1 MTVLGNRGR
10 CLEMAARSLCWR
22 RKMIAVRIFKKLEAA
37 IASLPELDPLVG
49 KFVEIVVLE
58 ESEPE
63 ATSAPVA
70 FDDEGAAPE
79 TTPLV
84 PPRAALITP
93 PPAPPAV
100 VEKPPTR
107 QRVRICGKIDRVGDN
122 GDSFRL
128 VLADDLAVPCTW
140 ASEGAS
146 PVIGAAGS
154 TMAIAGTGIFD
165 HAGILLRIDVKSAA
179 PAMPTDSRFAR
190 IPKLGEEEPS
200 DAPPPEPVFVEAV
213 VAPAPVEPAAIP
225 PEPPRPAL
233 SAATS

>member
-1 MTVLGNRGR
+1 
-10 CLEMAARSLCWR
+10 
-22 RKMIAVRIFKKLEAA
+22 MIAVRIFKKLDAA

-63 ATSAPVA
+63 ATSAAVA
-70 FDDEGAAPE
+70 LDDEGIAPQ
-79 TTPLV
+79 TTPVV
-84 PPRAALITP
+84 PPREALITP
-93 PPAPPAV
+93 VAAPVTV
-100 VEKPPTR
+100 VDRPPTR

-128 VLADDLAVPCTW
+128 ILSEELAVPCTW
-140 ASEGAS
+140 ASEGVS

-165 HAGILLRIDVKSAA
+165 HAGILLRIDVKSAS
-179 PAMPTDSRFAR
+179 PAMPTDSRFSR

-200 DAPPPEPVFVEAV
+200 DAPPEPVLVEAV
-213 VAPAPVEPAAIP
+213 ATTAPIEPPAIP
-225 PEPPRPAL
+225 LEPPRPAL
-233 SAATS
+233 SAATSFTAIFGRETEAAA

>member
-1 MTVLGNRGR
+1 
-10 CLEMAARSLCWR
+10 
-22 RKMIAVRIFKKLEAA
+22 MIAVRIFKKLEAA

-70 FDDEGAAPE
+70 FDDEGAASE
-79 TTPLV
+79 TTPFV

-93 PPAPPAV
+93 LPAPPVV

-165 HAGILLRIDVKSAA
+165 HAGILLRIDVKSAS
-179 PAMPTDSRFAR
+179 PAMPTDARFAR

-200 DAPPPEPVFVEAV
+200 DAPPEPVLVQA
-213 VAPAPVEPAAIP
+213 VAPAPVATAPVLPPAIP
-225 PEPPRPAL
+225 LEPPRPAL
-233 SAATS
+233 SAATSFTEIFGRETEAAA